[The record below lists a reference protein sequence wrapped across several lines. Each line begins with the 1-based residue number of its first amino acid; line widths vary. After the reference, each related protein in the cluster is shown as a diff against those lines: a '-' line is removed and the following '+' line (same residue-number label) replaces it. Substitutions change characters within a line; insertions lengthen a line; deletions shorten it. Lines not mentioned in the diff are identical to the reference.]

1 MKVFFKNHNFILFF
15 LSSNLFFV
23 FLKDWNKTQ
32 PILKENNCQLIYC
45 EQSKFNTNECSINNT
60 IIKTQWLNNIIR
72 ISEDYFRYINVV
84 SNRNGDIFIETSPV
98 TEGHNRIFY
107 ALKANGRFYFQ
118 NEETPFYKLDEMSIG
133 LRRHY
138 SELYNIVLNNDK
150 EYLMSIST
158 NGSVEIYDFDNNQ
171 RKYTTY
177 NNFIQM
183 ENTYASIYNY
193 GFTFEYFNNYYIIFP
208 FYVHEFNQYYG
219 ENDYMYVNRYH
230 FSDSI
235 DISDSNSYEKNLP
248 TSALY
253 GMQGKMISC
262 FKSNSFIYCLF
273 HHIEKIYKVSVYN
286 LDLVYFGLANAV
298 EDIIEDLYL
307 FFKGVQLK
315 EEIIAIYY
323 YPPSSKVYGHLLIGE
338 IIIDNINYQY
348 ILNKIIDIEITV
360 QLNNQL
366 Y

>member
-84 SNRNGDIFIETSPV
+84 SNKNGDFFIETSPI
-98 TEGHNRIFY
+98 TESSKRIFY
-107 ALKANGRFYFQ
+107 GLKTNGRLYFQ
-118 NEETPFYKLDEMSIG
+118 NGETPFFILNEMSID

-235 DISDSNSYEKNLP
+235 DISDSNSYEKNLN
-248 TSALY
+248 
-253 GMQGKMISC
+253 
-262 FKSNSFIYCLF
+262 FSFIW
-273 HHIEKIYKVSVYN
+273 HARKN
-286 LDLVYFGLANAV
+286 D
-298 EDIIEDLYL
+298 
-307 FFKGVQLK
+307 
-315 EEIIAIYY
+315 
-323 YPPSSKVYGHLLIGE
+323 
-338 IIIDNINYQY
+338 
-348 ILNKIIDIEITV
+348 
-360 QLNNQL
+360 
-366 Y
+366 

>member
-1 MKVFFKNHNFILFF
+1 
-15 LSSNLFFV
+15 
-23 FLKDWNKTQ
+23 
-32 PILKENNCQLIYC
+32 
-45 EQSKFNTNECSINNT
+45 
-60 IIKTQWLNNIIR
+60 
-72 ISEDYFRYINVV
+72 
-84 SNRNGDIFIETSPV
+84 
-98 TEGHNRIFY
+98 
-107 ALKANGRFYFQ
+107 
-118 NEETPFYKLDEMSIG
+118 MSIG

-348 ILNKIIDIEITV
+348 ILNKIIDIEINV